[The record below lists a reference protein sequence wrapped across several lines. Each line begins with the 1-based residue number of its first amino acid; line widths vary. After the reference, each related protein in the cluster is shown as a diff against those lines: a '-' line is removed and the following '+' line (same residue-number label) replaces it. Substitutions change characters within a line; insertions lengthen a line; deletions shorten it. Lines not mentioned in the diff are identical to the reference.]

1 MCGTQRCACVYCAV
15 QVIALE
21 IIVVTVVSS
30 LPAHDSN
37 KFFLCVEEWTFFFF
51 AFKASPFWEASV
63 TAGPVSGVSRRGG
76 EVGGLPCGRNSIAGL
91 SACPA
96 TAPGPGSGQHPARTR
111 TRRRRRSPSREPGGR
126 REGMARLLPRLIP
139 VVSLVAVLISCPPHE
154 GGRVCVMRSHTH
166 QQPHRTAV
174 CRGPAGC
181 QRPAQLRP
189 DAVGAGWS

>member
-1 MCGTQRCACVYCAV
+1 M
-15 QVIALE
+15 
-21 IIVVTVVSS
+21 
-30 LPAHDSN
+30 
-37 KFFLCVEEWTFFFF
+37 
-51 AFKASPFWEASV
+51 

-126 REGMARLLPRLIP
+126 REGMARLLLRLIP

-154 GGRVCVMRSHTH
+154 GGRVCVMRSHTY

-181 QRPAQLRP
+181 QRPAARCSGCGVVVSPQDHRRGV
-189 DAVGAGWS
+189 ASAGWQASPASGFCWSPCPVFIPHAPLVLSIFLIDSRLIFLPTFA